1 MNDLTTYSDEEL
13 KRTAELGVGLLILK
27 HIFMPDLRARLP
39 EVLALWYT
47 IQHQEQAL
55 GYLEAI
61 LRYVT
66 SAGQGIQVEDVRNAL
81 VEVVQEG
88 DALMGTIAQE
98 WLQQG
103 LRQGFQQG
111 RQEGEA
117 RGLRQGLL
125 SGIRL
130 ALKLRFG
137 LAGVALMP
145 EIAQIKE
152 IALLQAVEDGIELAA
167 TPEELRRLY
176 QPA

>member
-1 MNDLTTYSDEEL
+1 M
-13 KRTAELGVGLLILK
+13 ALLQK
-27 HIFMPDLRARLP
+27 
-39 EVLALWYT
+39 
-47 IQHQEQAL
+47 IQHHLQAL
-55 GYLEAI
+55 DYLVEI
-61 LRYVT
+61 LRETINSVLV
-66 SAGQGIQVEDVRNAL
+66 IQVEDVRNAL

-98 WLQQG
+98 WLQQGLQQG

-137 LAGVALMP
+137 LAGIALMP
-145 EIAQIKE
+145 EIAQIE
-152 IALLQAVEDGIELAA
+152 EVALLQAVEDGVELAA